1 MSDEM
6 ITDAAVELSSY
17 LSRNFE
23 SVPHIFSKSFERKMK
38 RLIRSV
44 NHGVSYRLVQR
55 VACFALVIFLGIISL
70 VAAIPTARAAVIE
83 WIRNQYEAYVE
94 YFLPHGLQ
102 NNADSNQYTISPLP
116 DGYYET
122 NRFDV
127 EGSCTVLYSNTT
139 DSRIHFIYSKDPDA
153 VSFLVMSDEST
164 LINIDLEECTADLYI
179 PQNNNEATSIV
190 WYDNLK
196 ETIFYISGVFETDEI
211 IELAKNVVEVSK

>member
-1 MSDEM
+1 M
-6 ITDAAVELSSY
+6 ITDAAIELSIS

-23 SVPHIFSKSFERKMK
+23 SVPHIFSKSFERNMK

-44 NHGVSYRLVQR
+44 NHGVSYRFVQQ
-55 VACFALVIFLGIISL
+55 VACFALVVFLGIISL
-70 VAAIPTARAAVIE
+70 VTAIPTARAAVIE
-83 WIRNQYEAYVE
+83 WLRNQYEAYVE

-102 NNADSNQYTISPLP
+102 NNAGSNQYTISPLP

-127 EGSCTVLYSNTT
+127 EGSCTVLYANSI

-164 LINIDLEECTADLYI
+164 LINVDLEGCTADLYI
-179 PQNNNEATSIV
+179 PLNINEATSIV
-190 WYDNLK
+190 WYDNSR
-196 ETIFYISGVFETDEI
+196 ETIFYISGVLETDDL
-211 IELAKNVVEVSK
+211 IELAKNVIEVSK